1 MPIVNILLLSILI
14 EAVVS
19 AIKPLWSKGSERMS
33 VAEIVSICLGVMLAV
48 SCRLNVMEY
57 VAEWEVIA
65 DAPPFVN
72 YVFYV
77 LTGIALGRGPS
88 FLWDLWQ
95 HFKKTINPNEIAA
108 VAENTTELNKDDI
121 VLEDLPFESLVGFCV
136 DNGFGL
142 PDEMPA
148 GNKEARRI
156 ALLNWLDTKFA
167 TGGYVEMPDDPV
179 RAKSQD
185 AQDNSALEDTLGV
198 MNHPPENS
206 AE

>member
-1 MPIVNILLLSILI
+1 MPIVNVLLLSILI

-33 VAEIVSICLGVMLAV
+33 VSEIVSIFLGIVLAV

-57 VAEWEVIA
+57 LAEWEVIA
-65 DAPPFVN
+65 DAPPFV
-72 YVFYV
+72 YYIFYI

-95 HFKKTINPNEIAA
+95 RLRKVIDQNEIPAIM
-108 VAENTTELNKDDI
+108 ENTAELQKGDI
-121 VLEDLPFESLVGFCV
+121 VLEDLSYEALVSFCV
-136 DNGFGL
+136 DNGLGL
-142 PDEMPA
+142 PDNMPA
-148 GNKEARRI
+148 GSKETRRI

-167 TGGYVEMPDDPV
+167 NGGYVEMPDPV
-179 RAKSQD
+179 RAKANDEQND
-185 AQDNSALEDTLGV
+185 AALEDTPGV
-198 MNHPPENS
+198 MNHPPETE